1 MRKIFFVIG
10 FFFMLVGIFGISYTW
25 NHDHRET
32 EFLEDYATLEFVSAR
47 DEEGN
52 LEGANLFLW
61 DYRFDKAQ
69 LLKKAIIFIDGVPWE
84 LNAATRQTHYELKN
98 ENKLFVAFP
107 KSSLQDM
114 LTAKEFRLK
123 FYYDNGQSIDLPLG
137 KNEFISWQRK
147 LRW

>member
-10 FFFMLVGIFGISYTW
+10 IFFMLAGVFGVSFTW
-25 NHDHRET
+25 SHDHRKT
-32 EFLEDYATLEFVSAR
+32 EFLEEYATLEFKSAR
-47 DEEGN
+47 DEKGN
-52 LEGANLFLW
+52 LEGANLSLW

-69 LLKKAIIFIDGVPWE
+69 LLNKAIIFIDGVPWE
-84 LNAATRQTHYELKN
+84 VEAATRQTLSKVRN
-98 ENKLFVAFP
+98 ENKLFIQLP
-107 KSSLQDM
+107 KASLRDM

-137 KNEFISWQRK
+137 KNEFVTWQRK